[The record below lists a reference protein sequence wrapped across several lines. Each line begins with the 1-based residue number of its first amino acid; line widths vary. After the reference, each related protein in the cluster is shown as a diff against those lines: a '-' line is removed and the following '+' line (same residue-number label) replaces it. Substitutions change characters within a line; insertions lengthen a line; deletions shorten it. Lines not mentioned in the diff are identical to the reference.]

1 MAKGHK
7 TPGSGRKKGT
17 GNKATSQRTADIK
30 ASGDTPL
37 EFLIKGMQDGELGP
51 LYRLDCAKAAA
62 PYVPPRLTAE
72 TIKAELDAT
81 VTYIT
86 KVEGG
91 L

>member
-17 GNKATSQRTADIK
+17 GNKATSQRMADIK

-37 EFLIKGMQDGELGP
+37 DYLMGRVQDKSEAQAV
-51 LYRLDCAKAAA
+51 RIDCAKAAA
-62 PYVPPRLTAE
+62 PYLHHRLATTE
-72 TIKAELDAT
+72 VKAEIDAT